1 MAFFSF
7 WKPLKRIAFC
17 SMVIAIVL
25 LIGFAIWN
33 WRVGVEIEQQMA
45 FIRSHG
51 HPALLAE
58 LATPPIAPNDNAL
71 TFLNR
76 ALADANKIE
85 HELETIE
92 FERGQF
98 LSEEDQK
105 KVKAAFDAYPNTLPL
120 LRTAADCKAYRS
132 DADFS
137 KKPMVFLSEE
147 LNKVNTPRI
156 VARVLQKHIALLI
169 SQSKFDEAANEGLV
183 LLKIAEHV
191 THEPT
196 IVQYLVSSAVRG
208 IALSSLAA
216 TLQRGD
222 VSKDVRLKLEKE
234 ISAFDD
240 KQHFAEAIIS
250 DRAFGNSICA
260 ESPWSFWRTFRND
273 FLKGMQKQIDV
284 SQRPY
289 PEFKA
294 AQAAN
299 KNLSDSMMAPAI
311 QASNEACT
319 RNQALSRTIR
329 VLNAIQSEPSLLTAD
344 QIDTTRLGLPTGA
357 TIDPFT
363 GQPLVIRKQGA
374 SWLIY
379 SIGFDL
385 KDDGGEVDE
394 GKDVGIAALNI
405 GNATEAFRP
414 KRRANNPQL
423 FRE

>member
-1 MAFFSF
+1 MAFFDF
-7 WKPLKRIAFC
+7 WKPVKRIALC
-17 SMVIAIVL
+17 TMVLAIVL
-25 LIGFAIWN
+25 LLGFAIWN
-33 WRVGVEIEQQMA
+33 WRVGVEIEQQIA
-45 FIRSHG
+45 FIRKQG
-51 HPALLAE
+51 YPALLEE
-58 LATPPIAPNDNAL
+58 LATPPIAPEENAL
-71 TFLNR
+71 TFMNR

-98 LSEEDQK
+98 LSEADQK

-132 DADFS
+132 DADFN
-137 KKPMVFLSEE
+137 KKPMDFLGEE
-147 LNKVNTPRI
+147 LSKTQSRRI

-169 SQSKFDEAANEGLV
+169 SQSKFDEAAQDGLI
-183 LLKIAEHV
+183 LLKIAEHL

-196 IVQYLVSSAVRG
+196 IVQYLVSNAIRG
-208 IALSSLAA
+208 MALSSLAA

-222 VSKDVRLKLEKE
+222 VSKDVRLKLEE
-234 ISAFDD
+234 QLSTYND

-299 KNLSDSMMAPAI
+299 KNLSDSMMASAI

-319 RNQALSRTIR
+319 RNKALSRTIR
-329 VLNAIQSEPSLLTAD
+329 VLNAIQSVPSLLTAD
-344 QIDTTRLGLPTGA
+344 QIDTSSLGLPADSTV
-357 TIDPFT
+357 DPFT
-363 GQPLVIRKQGA
+363 EQPLMIRKQGT
-374 SWLIY
+374 SWLVY
-379 SIGFDL
+379 SLGFNL

-394 GKDVGIAALNI
+394 GKDVGIAPL
-405 GNATEAFRP
+405 
-414 KRRANNPQL
+414 K
-423 FRE
+423 